1 MEIARALME
10 RKDKIQ
16 EELNAQF
23 SVLKS
28 ESCTMNTPL
37 ARVHII
43 KLRND
48 LEDVTDKIKLALE
61 VLHNEPR
68 EVEHAPPPI
77 LMQTQGNL
85 NEATEQDVEQLKPFA
100 RVDGIMPRS
109 PAADAGL
116 RREDLLLLFGHL
128 NASSFTGASLQPI
141 AELVSRHE
149 NRPLEVKVR
158 RGTENITISFTPR
171 NGWGGRGML
180 GCHIVPY
187 TS

>member
-37 ARVHII
+37 VDEQGFPRGDIDIYAVRQARVHII

-77 LMQTQGNL
+77 LMQTQGN
-85 NEATEQDVEQLKPFA
+85 EATEQDVEQLKPFA

-109 PAADAGL
+109 PAADAVRPL
-116 RREDLLLLFGHL
+116 NDLCY
-128 NASSFTGASLQPI
+128 ASLDC
-141 AELVSRHE
+141 S
-149 NRPLEVKVR
+149 
-158 RGTENITISFTPR
+158 
-171 NGWGGRGML
+171 
-180 GCHIVPY
+180 
-187 TS
+187 